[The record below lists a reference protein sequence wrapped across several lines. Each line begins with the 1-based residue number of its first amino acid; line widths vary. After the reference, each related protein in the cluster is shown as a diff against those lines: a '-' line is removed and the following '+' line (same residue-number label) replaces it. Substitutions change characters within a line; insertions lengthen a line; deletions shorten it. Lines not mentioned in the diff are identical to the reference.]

1 MQPGERV
8 RSRGGGGEVRC
19 VDVPVDRLALP
30 TNAPVVVDTE
40 VSADAD
46 EPGLKVGEP
55 VKRVERLVELQEY
68 FLTQIFSLLV
78 SADEFVGDIE
88 NSPVVGVDDL
98 VSGRLIPAKARL
110 DESIRGTGLGG
121 RGVHGYAGERWRGTG
136 RRNHSKPFF
145 GLLNI
150 RSVQCRVRRVVER
163 SVDRDVRPAV
173 AVTDV

>member
-46 EPGLKVGEP
+46 EPGLKVGAP
-55 VKRVERLVELQEY
+55 VKRVERLVELQED

-88 NSPVVGVDDL
+88 NALVVGVDDL
-98 VSGRLIPAKARL
+98 VSGRLIPVKARL

-121 RGVHGYAGERWRGTG
+121 RGVHGYAGEGYRGTEG
-136 RRNHSKPFF
+136 GIIASRFLDCQTSAAYNVGFTESW
-145 GLLNI
+145 
-150 RSVQCRVRRVVER
+150 SVPWTRTC
-163 SVDRDVRPAV
+163 DRPPP
-173 AVTDV
+173 